1 MLPSVFDRT
10 DIVLIS
16 IARHC
21 RSHYNER
28 SLRAWTLALYN
39 CQLSTVNYQLS
50 TVNYQLSTINYQLP
64 TINYQLSTVNY
75 QLSNSLPAP

>member
-28 SLRAWTLALYN
+28 SLPSVDARTL
-39 CQLSTVNYQLS
+39 QLSTINC
-50 TVNYQLSTINYQLP
+50 QLSTINYQLS
-64 TINYQLSTVNY
+64 TINCQLSTVNCQLSTVNY